1 MFQFILIESLPVVD
15 QTSVRLLEGISRA
28 GKSFGNSVR
37 PTKTLGSGSLDPNI
51 VTHSELET
59 LAVSQYE
66 NHPLNEAYGNMWQ
79 LH

>member
-1 MFQFILIESLPVVD
+1 MFQFILIESLPVVN
-15 QTSVRLLEGISRA
+15 QTSIGLLEGISRA
-28 GKSFGNSVR
+28 SKSFRNSVR
-37 PTKTLGSGSLDPNI
+37 PTETLGSGGFDPNV

-66 NHPLNEAYGNMWQ
+66 NHSLTEAYGNMWQ